1 MEDIDYIDIML
12 SDYSTYRILKD
23 NIELCDYSLK
33 NTKIDV
39 SNVYDTEFED
49 YDVIESLML
58 VIKDYNKIIDCDET
72 KFDINRTDISQIE
85 INYDN
90 GEARSYYINMT
101 DLNNNKNQKNITKD
115 YELYIAIEEE

>member
-1 MEDIDYIDIML
+1 MEDINYIDIML
-12 SDYSTYRILKD
+12 SDYSIYRILKD

-49 YDVIESLML
+49 YDLIESLML
-58 VIKDYNKIIDCDET
+58 IIKDYNKIIDCDAT

-85 INYDN
+85 INYEN
-90 GEARSYYINMT
+90 GEAQSYYINMT

-115 YELYIAIEEE
+115 YKLYIAIEEE

>member
-90 GEARSYYINMT
+90 GEARSYSINMT

>member
-12 SDYSTYRILKD
+12 SDYSIYRILKD

-49 YDVIESLML
+49 YDLIESLML
-58 VIKDYNKIIDCDET
+58 IIKDYNKIIDCDET

-85 INYDN
+85 INYEN
-90 GEARSYYINMT
+90 GEAKSYYINMT

-115 YELYIAIEEE
+115 YKLYIAIEEE

>member
-39 SNVYDTEFED
+39 TNVYDTEFED
-49 YDVIESLML
+49 YDLIESLML

-72 KFDINRTDISQIE
+72 KFNINRTDISQIE
-85 INYDN
+85 INYEN

-115 YELYIAIEEE
+115 YELYITIEEE